1 MSVQPPRAATWLAE
15 RFASRA
21 RRESLVGD
29 LVEQFRHGRSRSWY
43 WRQVFAAILIGI
55 AQDLA
60 THKLQAVR
68 ALAVGATLYYVLSFP
83 ATTAGGTLE
92 AAMRPVLACDPTSFG
107 CQFWLN
113 QFSTELL
120 IYIAAAM
127 TGGIVAR
134 LHRTY
139 WVSMLSLFAVA
150 VLVFECGAV
159 LWLME
164 GQPVPIAIS
173 PLTLMFANL
182 TVILRPLSVFAGG
195 MWAVRSESHATGSSS
210 TLS

>member
-15 RFASRA
+15 RFASPA

-43 WRQVFAAILIGI
+43 WRQVFIAILIGI

-60 THKLQAVR
+60 AHKLQAVR

-83 ATTAGGTLE
+83 ATAAGGTLE

-107 CQFWLN
+107 CQFWVN
-113 QFSTELL
+113 QFSAELL
-120 IYIAAAM
+120 IYIAAAI
-127 TGGIVAR
+127 TGAIVAR

-139 WVSMLSLFAVA
+139 WVSMLSLFAAA

-159 LWLME
+159 LWLMK

-182 TVILRPLSVFAGG
+182 TVILRPLSVFAGS
-195 MWAVRSESHATGSSS
+195 MWAVRSDFHATGSSS
-210 TLS
+210 TLP